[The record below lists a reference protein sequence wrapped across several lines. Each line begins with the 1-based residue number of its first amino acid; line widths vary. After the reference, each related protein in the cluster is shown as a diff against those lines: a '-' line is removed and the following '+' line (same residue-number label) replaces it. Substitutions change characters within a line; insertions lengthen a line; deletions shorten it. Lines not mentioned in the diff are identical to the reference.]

1 MGLHVMTAT
10 IRTKVARA
18 APRVPRTVR
27 YCARRFGRDERGAA
41 VIWFAVFV
49 LISIMGGAIVID
61 YGDVV
66 VERRDHQKSADSIV
80 LAGIQELPEDSL
92 LADQFAR
99 QWGLRNG
106 ISASDIV
113 NLYVDNSCWNDHPA
127 DDPAKIDSVSVDVS
141 RPARLFLL
149 SELGI
154 NFDVGAHAK
163 ACVGS
168 LRETEGLRPWSI
180 SILNSPCF
188 QHTGGDADDPYN
200 YEPLYGEE
208 CTIRLES
215 PSSQVGSIRLGDEE
229 GDPCDESGGG
239 ASKYKENII
248 EGSGATCEIGEVID
262 TEPGLQVGPTFDALL
277 ALLSGE
283 GACDDAWGNSNGYD
297 ELLEAFSTNDP
308 TPGPDTLYTPLDC
321 GWDEDPGTPDTP
333 RFVSL
338 VLIDEFDSPTGFG
351 SEPIIAFAGFFID
364 RCEVIEGDGTFTSYP
379 QCDVPPGDRSNVQ
392 IVGTFIQHLKLGGAG
407 GPLDPFGTRIYA
419 LVE

>member
-1 MGLHVMTAT
+1 MTAT

-99 QWGLRNG
+99 EWGLRNG

-149 SELGI
+149 SEVGI

-215 PSSQVGSIRLGDEE
+215 PSSQVGSIRLGVDE
-229 GDPCDESGGG
+229 GDECNDSSAGGTP
-239 ASKYKENII
+239 KYTENII
-248 EGSGATCEIGEVID
+248 EGSGATCELGEVID
-262 TEPGLQVGPTFDALL
+262 TEPGLKPTPTLKALL
-277 ALLSGE
+277 TLLSGE

-297 ELLEAFSTNDP
+297 ELLEAFSVPAGSTPSP
-308 TPGPDTLYTPLDC
+308 TTVFTPRDC

-338 VLIDEFDSPTGFG
+338 VLIDEFDKNGLD

-364 RCEVIEGDGTFTSYP
+364 RCEVVEDDGTFTPYP
-379 QCDVPPGDRSNVQ
+379 QCNLPQGGDQTNVQ

>member
-1 MGLHVMTAT
+1 MSVTSVRRQVTAFVRDS
-10 IRTKVARA
+10 IRSIHE
-18 APRVPRTVR
+18 
-27 YCARRFGRDERGAA
+27 GERGAA
-41 VIWFAVFV
+41 IMWFV
-49 LISIMGGAIVID
+49 LFVVITIAVGAFAID
-61 YGDVV
+61 YGEVI
-66 VERRDHQKSADSIV
+66 VERRDHQKSADAMV
-80 LAGIQELPEDSL
+80 LAGVQELPTDDA
-92 LADQFAR
+92 LADQYAR
-99 QWGLRNG
+99 EWGLRNG
-106 ISASDIV
+106 IAAADIA
-113 NLYVDNSCWNDHPA
+113 NLILDNSCWSEHAA
-127 DDPAKIDSVSVDVS
+127 DDPEVIDSITVDVS
-141 RPARLFLL
+141 RPGRLFLL
-149 SELGI
+149 AELGFSI
-154 NFDVGAHAK
+154 DVGAHAK

>member
-1 MGLHVMTAT
+1 MTAT

-99 QWGLRNG
+99 EWGLRNG

-113 NLYVDNSCWNDHPA
+113 NLNVDNSCWSEHPA

-149 SELGI
+149 SELGFS
-154 NFDVGAHAK
+154 FDVGAHAK

-188 QHTGGDADDPYN
+188 QHTGGDTDDPYN

-229 GDPCDESGGG
+229 GDECNESGGG

-248 EGSGATCEIGEVID
+248 EGSGATCEIGQIID

-277 ALLSGE
+277 TLLISE

-297 ELLEAFSTNDP
+297 ELLESFSISDP
-308 TPGPDTLYTPLDC
+308 TPGPDTVFTPRDC

-338 VLIDEFDSPTGFG
+338 VLIDEFDDPTGFD